1 MESVFKKAEMGM
13 EKYKRVT
20 MKKLFILLKNF
31 RATILKKKEA
41 PSVLFVVRH
50 MFELFDTN
58 HIVSWL
64 PRKLVLLS
72 SE

>member
-13 EKYKRVT
+13 EKYKWVT

-31 RATILKKKEA
+31 RATILKKEA

-50 MFELFDTN
+50 MFELFDTD

-64 PRKLVLLS
+64 PHKLVLLS